1 MIQQVTEHYKEL
13 SDWFR
18 QGYWRIFWLCPQT
31 SRKYSSVSSIIN
43 NLNYG
48 LSTPAPP
55 WNHSARTSITSSRD
69 WISCKSRLSMDHLQS
84 TGYLDSTSDS
94 HSWQVLSKNTLES
107 SINLLIHYNSNI
119 LWLMNQG
126 IKRFQKTAC
135 RWMLYLWVI
144 FRRCEVG

>member
-69 WISCKSRLSMDHLQS
+69 WISCKSGLSMDHLQS
-84 TGYLDSTSDS
+84 TGYLDSTSHS
-94 HSWQVLSKNTLES
+94 HSWLLLSKITLES
-107 SINLLIHYNSNI
+107 TINLLIPFYSNI
-119 LWLMNQG
+119 LCLMNQG
-126 IKRFQKTAC
+126 INTISLNRLPMVAISMGHF
-135 RWMLYLWVI
+135 
-144 FRRCEVG
+144 